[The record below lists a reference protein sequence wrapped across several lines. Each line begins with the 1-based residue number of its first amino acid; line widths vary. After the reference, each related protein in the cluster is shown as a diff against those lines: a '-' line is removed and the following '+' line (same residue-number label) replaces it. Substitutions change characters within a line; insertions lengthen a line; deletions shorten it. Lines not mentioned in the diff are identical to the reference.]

1 MCMCVSLTIATQLVF
16 DNWIKLQQAE
26 RDQSAN
32 NGVMCIRPNYA
43 FYGLKPSCCLLFLIC
58 NGAVGDRVP
67 PFPTTQFKLFDFIHK
82 YKYLHYSL
90 KFWAILPLSSRFTR
104 AFHQWRF
111 TNGVTSAAIRNESPP
126 GEVSVQRHFD
136 SFLFTNIVCASCS
149 SSTQSTRDLHARLL
163 RASRMRTRMK
173 TRRGGGRRVVNGFC
187 RGATIPAISI
197 CDNQIMRSSPRADYQ
212 FVPFNFMLINSPRF
226 LLFFSLCSHL
236 RKESNEDL

>member
-1 MCMCVSLTIATQLVF
+1 MCMYVSLTIATQLVF

-104 AFHQWRF
+104 AQPVAFHEWGNICSHSERIPSWGGLCPTPFRLIFVYKYCVRVVLIIHSIHKRF
-111 TNGVTSAAIRNESPP
+111 ACAPVACVQDEDKDEDEEGR
-126 GEVSVQRHFD
+126 GE
-136 SFLFTNIVCASCS
+136 
-149 SSTQSTRDLHARLL
+149 
-163 RASRMRTRMK
+163 
-173 TRRGGGRRVVNGFC
+173 TRR
-187 RGATIPAISI
+187 
-197 CDNQIMRSSPRADYQ
+197 
-212 FVPFNFMLINSPRF
+212 
-226 LLFFSLCSHL
+226 
-236 RKESNEDL
+236 

>member
-1 MCMCVSLTIATQLVF
+1 MAQLVTV
-16 DNWIKLQQAE
+16 
-26 RDQSAN
+26 S
-32 NGVMCIRPNYA
+32 
-43 FYGLKPSCCLLFLIC
+43 
-58 NGAVGDRVP
+58 
-67 PFPTTQFKLFDFIHK
+67 
-82 YKYLHYSL
+82 
-90 KFWAILPLSSRFTR
+90 PLSPQRSSSCSISFINTSTSIIHSSFERFSLCR
-104 AFHQWRF
+104 ADSLVRSQWRF

-226 LLFFSLCSHL
+226 LFFFLFVLTCEKNLTKIYNTNAIIKITTKQLSQQFRLT
-236 RKESNEDL
+236 NQIN